1 MFMNSAKAIDIL
13 KRQSGAA
20 ISVARGDKEAP
31 LFSKWHRD
39 TKVAI
44 ERIFGPQSSH
54 VSDFEDV
61 RYSLG
66 IFTTDTPDYV
76 FAEARRDGLRHAATI
91 LDSMI
96 DEITEYGLPG
106 EAAAVEAPDALVLI
120 EKLCL
125 RFHAA
130 ARQLRHRHSDR
141 PTLTITD
148 EYDVQD
154 LLHTILRLHF
164 DDVRPEE
171 HSPSYA
177 GRGSRVDFLLKAERV
192 VIEVKKTRP
201 SLKAGDLGEELIV
214 DRARYQAHPGCDTL
228 VCFVYDPDGLI
239 DNPRGIE
246 DDLEGVQG
254 TLRTRVIIAPRH
266 EPR

>member
-1 MFMNSAKAIDIL
+1 MNSSKAIDIL
-13 KRQSGAA
+13 KRQSEVA
-20 ISVARGDKEAP
+20 IAVAREDDNAP
-31 LFSKWHRD
+31 PFSKWHRD

-44 ERIFGPQSSH
+44 ERIFGSQSSH
-54 VSDFEDV
+54 LADFEDV

-66 IFTTDTPDYV
+66 FFTTDTPDHV
-76 FAEARRDGLRHAATI
+76 FAQARRDGLLHATSI
-91 LDSMI
+91 LSSMI
-96 DEITEYGLPG
+96 DEITEFGLK
-106 EAAAVEAPDALVLI
+106 EDISEDTPDALALI

-125 RFHAA
+125 RFHSA
-130 ARQLRHRHSDR
+130 ARQLGRRHGDR
-141 PTLTITD
+141 PTLTIAD

-154 LLHTILRLHF
+154 LLHAILRLHF

-177 GRGSRVDFLLKAERV
+177 GRASRVDFLLKAERI

-201 SLKAGDLGEELIV
+201 SLKPGDLGEQLIV
-214 DRARYQAHPGCDTL
+214 DRARYQAHPGCETL

-254 TLRTRVIIAPRH
+254 ALRTRVIIAPRH

>member
-1 MFMNSAKAIDIL
+1 MNSAKAIDIL

-20 ISVARGDKEAP
+20 IAVARGDNEAP
-31 LFSKWHRD
+31 LFTKWHRD
-39 TKVAI
+39 TKVAVK
-44 ERIFGPQSSH
+44 RIFGAQSGH
-54 VSDFEDV
+54 LSDFEDI
-61 RYSLG
+61 RYSLS
-66 IFTTDTPDYV
+66 IYTTDTPDYV
-76 FAEARRDGLRHAATI
+76 FAEARRDGLRHAASV
-91 LDSMI
+91 LESMI
-96 DEITEYGLPG
+96 DEISEFGLPG
-106 EAAAVEAPDALVLI
+106 GSTEEPPDALALI
-120 EKLCL
+120 ERLCL
-125 RFHAA
+125 RFHTA
-130 ARQLRHRHSDR
+130 ARQLGRRHSDR
-141 PTLTITD
+141 PTLTIAD

-154 LLHTILRLHF
+154 LLHAILRLHF

-177 GRGSRVDFLLKAERV
+177 GRGSRVDFLLKAERIV
-192 VIEVKKTRP
+192 VEVKKTRP
-201 SLKAGDLGEELIV
+201 SLKAGDLGEELII